1 MDRARKTSGLSGGGT
16 ERPPLSRIIRIDDI
30 KDGEQRVIEVTPSE
44 RAAIAG
50 LLDLVALDQLSF
62 TYRFYRRGE
71 GRFVMPGTLVASVT
85 QTCVV
90 SLEPMASALQV
101 AVEIEFWPAPLV
113 DQLAASADEM
123 ASHGLLDWPEPIV
136 EGKVGLGPIIYETL
150 ATALDPYP
158 RREGVSFEWPGEA
171 KAPGTEQARNPFA
184 TLAQLKPR

>member
-30 KDGEQRVIEVTPSE
+30 KDGEERVIEVTPSE

-50 LLDLVALDQLSF
+50 LLDLVVLDQLSF

-71 GRFVMPGTLVASVT
+71 GRFVMQGTLVAYVT

-113 DQLAASADEM
+113 DQLAASADET
-123 ASHGLLDWPEPIV
+123 ASHGLVDWPEPIV
-136 EGKVGLGPIIYETL
+136 EGKIGLGPIIYETL

-171 KAPGTEQARNPFA
+171 EAPGSEQARNPFA
-184 TLAQLKPR
+184 ALAQLKPQ

>member
-30 KDGEQRVIEVTPSE
+30 KDGEERVIEVTPSE

-71 GRFVMPGTLVASVT
+71 GRFVMQGTLVASVT

-113 DQLAASADEM
+113 DQLPASADET
-123 ASHGLLDWPEPIV
+123 ASHGLVDWPEPIV
-136 EGKVGLGPIIYETL
+136 EGTVGLGPIIYETL
-150 ATALDPYP
+150 ATALDTYP

-171 KAPGTEQARNPFA
+171 EAPGTERARNPFA
-184 TLAQLKPR
+184 ALAQLKPR

>member
-1 MDRARKTSGLSGGGT
+1 MDRARNIGLSGAAST
-16 ERPPLSRIIRIDDI
+16 DRPPLSRIVRIDDL
-30 KDGEQRVIEVTPSE
+30 KDGEERAIEVTPSE
-44 RAAIAG
+44 RAAIAA

-71 GRFVMPGTLVASVT
+71 GRFVLQGTLAASVT

-113 DQLAASADEM
+113 DQLAASAHET
-123 ASHGLLDWPEPIV
+123 ASHGMVDWPEPIL
-136 EGKVGLGPIIYETL
+136 EGKIDVGSVIYETL

-158 RREGVSFEWPGEA
+158 RRQGVSFEWPGEA
-171 KAPGTEQARNPFA
+171 EAPGTEQARNPFA
-184 TLAQLKPR
+184 ALAQLKPR